1 MNSPA
6 FRSALLAC
14 ALLLGCGGA
23 LADQAATTTYAGVP
37 AESAYRFGGKAAM
50 DVWAQDLN
58 YYILGDNR
66 INQTFR
72 FGGDA
77 GQQKA
82 FQDDIEAIVL
92 GLGADPRAVAA
103 KYQLQLTKT
112 EYNAMIDNAYVA
124 CEASRTSF
132 QVCMRIVASLAPF
145 GRAAVTR

>member
-1 MNSPA
+1 MKISA
-6 FRSALLAC
+6 FRSGTLAC
-14 ALLLGCGGA
+14 AVLFCGGV
-23 LADQAATTTYAGVP
+23 LADQATTTYAGVP
-37 AESAYRFGGKAAM
+37 AESAYRFGGKAAI

-72 FGGDA
+72 FGGNAD
-77 GQQKA
+77 QQKA

-92 GLGADPRAVAA
+92 GLGADPGAVAA
-103 KYQLQLTKT
+103 KYNLQLTKT
-112 EYNAMIDNAYVA
+112 EYNAVVDNAYVA
-124 CEASRTSF
+124 CEASRTPF